1 MAKNHPS
8 IHPQKG
14 LIQFQGDV
22 KISTEMNLLDE
33 LSKPYLLEPAR
44 FLKKERA
51 FELSLHASV
60 TGVNALDKEFEEETC
75 VSSISSQEAF
85 FSLNSK
91 VTLGSKLGISLDI
104 PRTLVLEKRL
114 KVLLTGTVI
123 SIQAKTGNQKKQRI
137 ALKLDKKYKILPCLP
152 STT

>member
-1 MAKNHPS
+1 
-8 IHPQKG
+8 
-14 LIQFQGDV
+14 
-22 KISTEMNLLDE
+22 
-33 LSKPYLLEPAR
+33 
-44 FLKKERA
+44 
-51 FELSLHASV
+51 V
-60 TGVNALDKEFEEETC
+60 TGVNALDKEFEEETY

>member
-1 MAKNHPS
+1 
-8 IHPQKG
+8 
-14 LIQFQGDV
+14 
-22 KISTEMNLLDE
+22 MNLLDE
-33 LSKPYLLEPAR
+33 LTNLSLLESSR

-51 FELSLHASV
+51 FELSLHALV
-60 TGVNALDKEFEEETC
+60 TGVNALDKGFEEETYL
-75 VSSISSQEAF
+75 SSISSQEAS

-91 VTLGSKLGISLDI
+91 VTLGSKLSISLDI

-123 SIQAKTGNQKKQRI
+123 SIQVKPGNQKKQSI
-137 ALKLDKKYKILPCLP
+137 ALRLDKKYRILPCLS